1 MVPTPPVRTPDGTLE
16 VVTTHLE
23 LRQQP
28 RPLRVSILSRTLA
41 VVHAQRF
48 PLHFYRYLYDT
59 VGSPYLWW
67 ERREMDDQELAAIV
81 LDERVELHV
90 LQVDGVPAGFAEL
103 DRRNPEHVVLEKFGL
118 IPDYLGQGLGLHFLG
133 RVVDIAWREESVQ
146 RVTVKVASTD
156 HPRALLIHQR
166 IGFQAYNEVREQI
179 DDPRGRGLFP
189 ELDEDAPANTGPTP
203 VQG

>member
-1 MVPTPPVRTPDGTLE
+1 M
-16 VVTTHLE
+16 
-23 LRQQP
+23 
-28 RPLRVSILSRTLA
+28 
-41 VVHAQRF
+41 
-48 PLHFYRYLYDT
+48 
-59 VGSPYLWW
+59 
-67 ERREMDDQELAAIV
+67 
-81 LDERVELHV
+81 
-90 LQVDGVPAGFAEL
+90 
-103 DRRNPEHVVLEKFGL
+103 
-118 IPDYLGQGLGLHFLG
+118 
-133 RVVDIAWREESVQ
+133 Q